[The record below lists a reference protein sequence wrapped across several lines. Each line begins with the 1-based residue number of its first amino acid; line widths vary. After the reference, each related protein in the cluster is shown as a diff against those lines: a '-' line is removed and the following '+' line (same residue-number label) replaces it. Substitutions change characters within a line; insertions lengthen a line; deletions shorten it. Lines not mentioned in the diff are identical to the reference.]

1 MDPVTG
7 VVVVGTW
14 SAVLEV
20 DIPPV
25 VHVEPRVYL
34 WNTRSQCAHLQLQ
47 LQSVPLVVTQLTL
60 DKGRNGS
67 HSIICKVTCCLLS
80 LFLLHSFY
88 LYLNVLGNL
97 RTNVQVKMQ

>member
-1 MDPVTG
+1 MHTLAP
-7 VVVVGTW
+7 
-14 SAVLEV
+14 AAEV
-20 DIPPV
+20 SLDK
-25 VHVEPRVYL
+25 
-34 WNTRSQCAHLQLQ
+34 
-47 LQSVPLVVTQLTL
+47 VVTQFTL

-80 LFLLHSFY
+80 LFLLHTFY